1 MFLDREGVKWYN
13 LRTVLNKRMLHP
25 KESVQYGDVVNEV
38 VSDLIKRIYHLRRIS
53 PSGDLVTNLSNELYR
68 FSLEGTWKSCL
79 CVRGTILS
87 PLFVVHFKLNYK
99 ESGIML
105 NN

>member
-1 MFLDREGVKWYN
+1 MFSDREGEKWYK
-13 LRTVLNKRMLHP
+13 LRTVLNKRMMHP
-25 KESVQYGDVVNEV
+25 KDSVQYGDVVNEV

-79 CVRGTILS
+79 CVRGRFFH
-87 PLFVVHFKLNYK
+87 PYF
-99 ESGIML
+99 
-105 NN
+105 

>member
-38 VSDLIKRIYHLRRIS
+38 VSDLIKRIYHLRRTS
-53 PSGDLVTNLSNELYR
+53 PTGDRVNNLSNELYR
-68 FSLEGTWKSCL
+68 FSLEGTWE
-79 CVRGTILS
+79 IL
-87 PLFVVHFKLNYK
+87 P
-99 ESGIML
+99 
-105 NN
+105 